1 MGTVIVVMQFGISGV
16 CIFLGIQID
25 RLKSTIKK
33 QQKQIDC
40 LNNHIN
46 SDTQDRINIDIIDI
60 CKDIAKKVIS
70 IEERVDK
77 LNSAFTII
85 KLAQQYNID
94 VVDPKDSNSREL
106 NKEMFGL

>member
-1 MGTVIVVMQFGISGV
+1 MGTAIVVMWFGISGV

-46 SDTQDRINIDIIDI
+46 SDTQDRINRDIIDI

-70 IEERVDK
+70 IEEKVE
-77 LNSAFTII
+77 TIETEVKQI
-85 KLAQQYNID
+85 TN
-94 VVDPKDSNSREL
+94 
-106 NKEMFGL
+106 

>member
-1 MGTVIVVMQFGISGV
+1 MGTAIVVMWFGISGV

-25 RLKSTIKK
+25 NLKSTIKK

-70 IEERVDK
+70 IEEKVE
-77 LNSAFTII
+77 TIETEVKQI
-85 KLAQQYNID
+85 TN
-94 VVDPKDSNSREL
+94 
-106 NKEMFGL
+106 